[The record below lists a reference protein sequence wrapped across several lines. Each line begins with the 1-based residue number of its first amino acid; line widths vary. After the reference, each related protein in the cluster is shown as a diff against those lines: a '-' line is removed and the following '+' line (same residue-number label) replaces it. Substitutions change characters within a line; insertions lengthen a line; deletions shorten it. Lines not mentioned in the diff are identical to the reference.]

1 MSITWGYAPVQTN
14 EPPGSKPPENLVK
27 AETAGISLLTGDPKT
42 AIVKLSLPMIVAML
56 LMSTYNI
63 VNAIWVAGLG
73 SDDLAAVGFMTPI
86 FMILIGLGIGI
97 GAGVTS
103 SISRKIGAGDRAGAN
118 NTAVHAILLTLVISA
133 VITIPLVLF
142 AEPIALL
149 FGAGKTAGLAA
160 EYGRIIFCGIGLILF
175 TNISY
180 GILRAEGD
188 TKRTMYVMC
197 ASSLLNM
204 ILDPILIYTLGMGI
218 AGAAWGMIISISLV
232 TVVLLYWFFWKK
244 DTYVSLGWKE
254 FSPDMKTVRDILGVG
269 LPASLEFF
277 LMSVL
282 AIIINAILVMVAG
295 TDAVAVYTAG
305 WRVVMFAII
314 PLAAIGTSVI
324 SVAGAAYGSRQYD
337 KLPVIHTFSVTLGL
351 IIAASV
357 SVLTWLFARQ
367 IAIIFTYSPESA
379 HLAPSIAAFLG
390 IMCFFYPFV
399 APGIMSGSVFQGT
412 GKGLTS
418 LVINVFRNLV
428 FIALF
433 AYILGI
439 VLGMGEQ
446 GVWWGIVAG
455 EILGGFLG
463 YIWARIY
470 ISRLCANR

>member
-1 MSITWGYAPVQTN
+1 MSTTWGCVPVPTN
-14 EPPGSKPPENLVK
+14 ELPGSKLPESLLK

-103 SISRKIGAGDRAGAN
+103 AISRKIGAGDRAGAN
-118 NTAVHAILLTLVISA
+118 NTAVHAILITLIISA
-133 VITIPLVLF
+133 IITIPLVLF

-197 ASSLLNM
+197 ASSILNL

-254 FSPDMKTVRDILGVG
+254 FSPNIQTVRDILGVG

-282 AIIINAILVMVAG
+282 AIIINIILVMVAG

-324 SVAGAAYGSRQYD
+324 SVAGAAYGARQYD
-337 KLPVIHTFSVTLGL
+337 KLPVIHTFSVTLGV
-351 IIAASV
+351 IIAVSV
-357 SVLTWLFARQ
+357 SILTWLFAQQ

-379 HLAPSIAAFLG
+379 HLAPAIAAFLG

-418 LVINVFRNLV
+418 LVINIFRNLV

-433 AYILGI
+433 AYVFGI
-439 VLGMGEQ
+439 VLGMGET
-446 GVWWGIVAG
+446 GVWWGIVVG
-455 EILGGFLG
+455 DILGGSLG